1 MFDLLTSNVR
11 FGRRTTYSPEL
22 YSGELEDLIATMDAD
37 SLITNKA
44 QLLAPSVSG
53 QRTPESV
60 WDTGFIDKF
69 KDRMYAFTVEQ

>member
-1 MFDLLTSNVR
+1 
-11 FGRRTTYSPEL
+11 
-22 YSGELEDLIATMDAD
+22 MDANP
-37 SLITNKA
+37 LITNKA

-53 QRTPESV
+53 QWTPEEV